1 MARNYIDEF
10 LSLTNQK
17 VDNNK
22 IDIAKTI
29 TRLRIIAQLTE
40 LNETEDID
48 LQTICIPKKTSL
60 TGSKSD
66 YPKVVT
72 GFLMVKPRSAM
83 RGFFLPKNNFSME
96 YKRLFAP
103 S

>member
-1 MARNYIDEF
+1 MPYM
-10 LSLTNQK
+10 LL
-17 VDNNK
+17 VDLHQW
-22 IDIAKTI
+22 I
-29 TRLRIIAQLTE
+29 
-40 LNETEDID
+40 
-48 LQTICIPKKTSL
+48 KTSL

-66 YPKVVT
+66 YPKVAT